1 MNETTMSIA
10 ADISRLRPGAGAA
23 VRAIGSAVLRRWL
36 AYTDWRM
43 ERWAMARLGAMSD
56 RQLKDIGLVRSQIPF
71 AVKSGTER
79 HRV

>member
-1 MNETTMSIA
+1 
-10 ADISRLRPGAGAA
+10 
-23 VRAIGSAVLRRWL
+23 
-36 AYTDWRM
+36 M